1 MFLALAA
8 DPERLVSANR
18 TAVSSS
24 PGLIGLDGDWF
35 MTLSGKSKLC
45 PGIDIFGNYRGAKN
59 VWIDIQKEWKA
70 LECPRV
76 RDLTMTVQETQPRNA
91 WKARRL
97 GDYWIGFTWTT

>member
-1 MFLALAA
+1 
-8 DPERLVSANR
+8 
-18 TAVSSS
+18 
-24 PGLIGLDGDWF
+24 

-97 GDYWIGFTWTT
+97 GDYWIGFTWTTLDLVSILGAAKAGCLYRQRDSLG